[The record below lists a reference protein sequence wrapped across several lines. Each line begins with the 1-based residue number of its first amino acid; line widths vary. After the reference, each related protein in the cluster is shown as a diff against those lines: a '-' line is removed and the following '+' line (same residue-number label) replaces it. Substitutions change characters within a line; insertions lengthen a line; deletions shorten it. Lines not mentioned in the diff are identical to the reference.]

1 MKLVSA
7 YAHRQSKDYTMA
19 TKTLRRLL
27 EERRDDIRR
36 IARTHGAQSIHL
48 IGSVA
53 RGDEHAASDLDFL
66 VRFEAGRSLFDQA
79 GLIHDLEQLLGVP
92 VDVISEGGLRDSDV
106 AIREDAT
113 PL

>member
-1 MKLVSA
+1 
-7 YAHRQSKDYTMA
+7 MA
-19 TKTLRRLL
+19 PTPLRRLVD
-27 EERRDDIRR
+27 EHKDQVRR
-36 IARTHGAQSIHL
+36 IARAHGADHIRL

-53 RGDEHAASDLDFL
+53 RGDEHAGSDVDFL

-106 AIREDAT
+106 GFREDAIA
-113 PL
+113 L

>member
-1 MKLVSA
+1 MTA
-7 YAHRQSKDYTMA
+7 DA
-19 TKTLRRLL
+19 LRRLV
-27 EERRDDIRR
+27 EERRDDIQR
-36 IARTHGAQSIHL
+36 IARAHGARSIHL

-79 GLIHDLEQLLGVP
+79 GLIHDLEQLLGMP

-106 AIREDAT
+106 AIRQDAT